1 MYVREAVA
9 VGTKAVVLG
18 LAGRKMSI
26 EEMDAVVREKIFK
39 VE

>member
-9 VGTKAVVLG
+9 IGTKAVGLG

-26 EEMDAVVREKIFK
+26 EELDTVL
-39 VE
+39 